1 MSSKILKLD
10 RHSVKSLLKETL
22 LTTIKNIATHLS
34 DFLRNH
40 EPESLHQYRVNV
52 RMARSVCLEFSD
64 FMEVKRK
71 SNLEKILKTLQKETN
86 DMRDMDVFLECI
98 EAYKNR
104 LAPSCLKA
112 FQGFEM
118 RLKAEKEEA
127 YNAFEAKYTQPFK
140 EALIAQL
147 QTIQSDDLLCLPKS
161 EEKLYKYIKEILSLR
176 LKKIAKASRK
186 LSVNS
191 PNDRFHKLRLHYKK
205 LRYNTDAIKLN
216 QFSKR
221 FKPIQTAFGNVQD
234 KNSQIERIK
243 RYNTEHNPCLEQ
255 IIALLEQELLFDKQV
270 CIEKSSKENIVQM
283 QNTIEKTFT
292 CKDA

>member
-71 SNLEKILKTLQKETN
+71 SSLEKILKTLQKETN

-112 FQGFEM
+112 FQGLER

-127 YNAFEAKYTQPFK
+127 YNAFDAKYTQPFK

-191 PNDRFHKLRLHYKK
+191 HPMIAFISSDFTTKSFAITPMPSNSTSFPNV
-205 LRYNTDAIKLN
+205 LN
-216 QFSKR
+216 PSK
-221 FKPIQTAFGNVQD
+221 P
-234 KNSQIERIK
+234 
-243 RYNTEHNPCLEQ
+243 
-255 IIALLEQELLFDKQV
+255 LLETFR
-270 CIEKSSKENIVQM
+270 
-283 QNTIEKTFT
+283 TKTA
-292 CKDA
+292 K